1 MKDTEK
7 SASAAEPQA
16 AGEGAGAE
24 AAKVGRAR
32 RRAPRGGERKLDAER
47 SKRLLLDAAL
57 EEFSAKGYAGARVQ
71 DIADRAGVNKQLI
84 SYYYGGKAGLY
95 AAIGRSWAEREAE
108 FATPDIPLPE
118 LMVRYLEHSMNEPRA
133 TRLNAWMGLTGD
145 YAGLP
150 SGREDMSDLRRRQ
163 AEGELA
169 ADLDP
174 EMVMLIMMAAV
185 SVPTTMPNIVR
196 YVTGMDAT
204 SPEFRARYADQLR
217 RVVAHLAAPDSAP
230 KSARDPGDARDAEG
244 ARDAKGARDVEGA
257 RGAEGAR
264 DAEGA

>member
-1 MKDTEK
+1 MKDAGDDARTDAREDTGDG
-7 SASAAEPQA
+7 AAT
-16 AGEGAGAE
+16 GG
-24 AAKVGRAR
+24 GRR
-32 RRAPRGGERKLDAER
+32 RRAPREGGRRAPREGERKLDAER

-57 EEFSAKGYAGARVQ
+57 DEFSAKGYAGARIQ

-95 AAIGRSWAEREAE
+95 AEIGCIWNEIEAR
-108 FATPDIPLPE
+108 FATPDVPLPD
-118 LMVRYLEHSMNEPRA
+118 LIVRYLEHSMNEPRA

-145 YAGLP
+145 TTGLP
-150 SGREDMSDLRRRQ
+150 GGREDMTDMRRRQ

-185 SVPTTMPNIVR
+185 AIPTTMPNLVR
-196 YVTGMDAT
+196 YVSGMDAT

-217 RVVAHLAAPDSAP
+217 RVVAHLAEPAAD
-230 KSARDPGDARDAEG
+230 DGDDAADED
-244 ARDAKGARDVEGA
+244 DADGETA
-257 RGAEGAR
+257 
-264 DAEGA
+264 